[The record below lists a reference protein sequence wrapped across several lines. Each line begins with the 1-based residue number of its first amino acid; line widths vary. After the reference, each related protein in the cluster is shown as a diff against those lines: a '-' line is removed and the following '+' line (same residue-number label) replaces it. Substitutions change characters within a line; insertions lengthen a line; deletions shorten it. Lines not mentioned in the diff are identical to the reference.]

1 MILERVQSHSFKEA
15 GVKKYLVVGAF
26 VCLFLGQAHLSQGS
40 GFLIYEHGAAA
51 MAMGGA
57 FVAVANNP
65 SAIFHNPAGIAFL
78 KGTQISVG
86 PTFILPSGHLTLPNW
101 PVTSQR
107 TWEQENT
114 VFYPTNFYLTHSV
127 GDRVTLGFGF
137 FSPYG
142 LGSRWAKENP
152 LRYLGY
158 EDDMKTFFFNPT
170 IGVKLTDKFS
180 VGFGVSYIY
189 STVTF
194 KLAELE
200 DFTAYGLSKYDVLAS
215 LKGNG
220 HAWAVNAGALYKT
233 DKFSVGLNWRGAFS
247 IDFSGD
253 LALDTSGLPAPIRPL
268 VPTSATGQT
277 TFKFPDIF
285 GLGIAFNATDKLLLS
300 ADFHYVTWS
309 RFDKYTVKFDNAALK
324 PLVTEENFEDS
335 YLLRGGAQYSI
346 SPKFDLRAG
355 ILFDKTP
362 QPVDTMDPLLPDA
375 NRVALTG
382 GFGFK
387 LSKNVVLDVGY
398 QYEMFS
404 DRTAPNRSIYPLN
417 LGEGT
422 YDMTAN
428 LIGLSL
434 SFLF

>member
-1 MILERVQSHSFKEA
+1 
-15 GVKKYLVVGAF
+15 VKKYLVVAVF
-26 VCLFLGQAHLSQGS
+26 VCLLLGQAHLSQGS

-86 PTFILPSGHLTLPNW
+86 PTFIFPTGSLTLPNW
-101 PVTSQR
+101 PNPTQR
-107 TWEQENT
+107 DWKQENT
-114 VFYPTNFYLTHSV
+114 VFYPTNFYLTQSV
-127 GDRVTLGFGF
+127 SNRITLGFGF

-170 IGVKLTDKFS
+170 IGIKITDKFS
-180 VGFGVSYIY
+180 VGFGVSYVY
-189 STVTF
+189 STVKF
-194 KLAELE
+194 KLVELE
-200 DFTAYGLSKYDVLAS
+200 DFTAYHLSKYDVPAS
-215 LKGNG
+215 LNGNG
-220 HAWAVNAGALYKT
+220 HSWAVNAGALYKT
-233 DKFSVGLNWRGAFS
+233 DKFSIGLNWRSAFS

-253 LALDTSGLPAPIRPL
+253 LSLDTSGLPSPIRPL
-268 VPTSATGQT
+268 VPTAATGKT
-277 TFKFPDIF
+277 TFKLPDIF
-285 GLGIAFNATDKLLLS
+285 GIGIAYNATDKLLLS
-300 ADFHYVTWS
+300 ADFHYLTWS
-309 RFDKYTVKFDNAALK
+309 RFDKYVVTFDNAAIA
-324 PLVTEENFEDS
+324 PLLTEEKFDDS
-335 YLLRGGAQYSI
+335 YLLRGGAQYSF
-346 SPKFDLRAG
+346 SPKFALRAG

-375 NRVALTG
+375 NRVALTA
-382 GFGFK
+382 GFGIK
-387 LSKNVVLDVGY
+387 ISKNVVLDLGFQHEV
-398 QYEMFS
+398 FS
-404 DRTAPNRSIYPLN
+404 DRTAPNRSIYPLS